1 MDRIVNIQSLTLNVS
16 PTIHVKDKST
26 KQSLHPFISSVNRAW
41 MQQSHGLGSIPVGNV
56 IFEATDIGACVLQSA
71 RKLDNP
77 WRLSAFKRLKNCDKV
92 WLNVRRAVKAGVKN
106 PCARL

>member
-26 KQSLHPFISSVNRAW
+26 KESLHPFISSVNRAR

-56 IFEATDIGACVLQSA
+56 IFEATDIGAQ
-71 RKLDNP
+71 KLDNP
-77 WRLSAFKRLKNCDKV
+77 WRLSRFKRLKNCDKV
-92 WLNVRRAVKAGVKN
+92 WLNVKRAVKAGVKN